1 MQSDSSRMVK
11 ITVKI
16 LPAASLALTL
26 LLTGCPVP
34 VVMDVAKNDVQ
45 GQVLDKSTGSPVPD
59 ALIVQTIS
67 RGGFWSTPATYD
79 LGHAISDNDGTF
91 RIPATPRRVF
101 DASDPD
107 AGPQF
112 GIFAAGYNPAWFFFR
127 TRCATLRYTGP
138 NQSIGFG
145 GTSLPH
151 CKSLLPCALYLAHVP
166 AHPQAPEFTGEHT
179 LLTSS
184 PS

>member
-1 MQSDSSRMVK
+1 M
-11 ITVKI
+11 KI
-16 LPAASLALTL
+16 LPAATLALTL

-91 RIPATPRRVF
+91 RIPATPRRVLN
-101 DASDPD
+101 ASEPE
-107 AGPQF
+107 ARLQF
-112 GIFAAGYNPAWFFFR
+112 GIFAMGYNPAWIFFERDVQPFTTPVR
-127 TRCATLRYTGP
+127 ISRLDSVAPRYLIANPCSPVPYTWPTCQRIRKHLNLPANAP
-138 NQSIGFG
+138 N
-145 GTSLPH
+145 
-151 CKSLLPCALYLAHVP
+151 
-166 AHPQAPEFTGEHT
+166 E
-179 LLTSS
+179 
-184 PS
+184 